1 MAFTITMPQLGLT
14 MTEGTVGKWLKKV
27 GDPVAVGEPLMEIET
42 DKLSTEVMS
51 EAEGLLLAIVAKDG
65 DEVPVQGVLG
75 YIGQSGE
82 AVPGAA
88 PAPAQ
93 AQAPAPAQAPA
104 QAAPAA
110 APAPQSA
117 PQSAPQATAQ
127 PGGRI
132 KASPLAKKV
141 AAAKG
146 VDLALLAGSGPGGRI
161 LQRDVLAAPAA
172 SAAPSPAPAQAAP
185 VAAASSAARR
195 EKLKGMR
202 KTVGERMLASHTQI
216 PPVTQN
222 MKIDVTELLA
232 FRAMLN
238 AKREKG
244 ETFSL
249 NDLILKATAKALSQH
264 KEMLASLDGNEVVY
278 NEDVHIGMAV
288 ALDEG
293 LIVPTIRNAD
303 MLGLEALSAKAKDLA
318 RRARDGQLGMD
329 EYAGSTFSVSNL
341 GMFGVETFTP
351 IINQP
356 NAAILGVCAVDSEL
370 DMDGEGKVYKKQ
382 VMRISLTYDHRLL
395 DGAVAARFQV
405 TLRTL
410 LQDPMS
416 ILL

>member
-1 MAFTITMPQLGLT
+1 MAFTIKMPQLGLT

-27 GDPVAVGEPLMEIET
+27 GDPVSVGEALMEIET
-42 DKLSTEVMS
+42 DKLSTEVNS
-51 EAEGLLLAIVAKDG
+51 EAEGVLLIIVANDG

-75 YIGQSGE
+75 YIGQPGE
-82 AVPGAA
+82 AVPGADA
-88 PAPAQ
+88 PAVAEPAPAAQ
-93 AQAPAPAQAPA
+93 AQPV
-104 QAAPAA
+104 A
-110 APAPQSA
+110 APAPE
-117 PQSAPQATAQ
+117 ATAR
-127 PGGRI
+127 PAAVSGGRV
-132 KASPLAKKV
+132 KASPLAKKT
-141 AAAKG
+141 AATTG
-146 VDLALLAGSGPGGRI
+146 VDIATLAGSGPGGRI
-161 LQRDVLAAPAA
+161 LQRDVLSAPAG
-172 SAAPSPAPAQAAP
+172 APAQAAAAP
-185 VAAASSAARR
+185 AAVAASTARR

-222 MKIDVTELLA
+222 MKIDVTELLD

-238 AKREKG
+238 AKREK
-244 ETFSL
+244 EDRFSL

-264 KEMLASLDGNEVVY
+264 KEMLVSLDGNEVVY

-303 MLGLEALSAKAKDLA
+303 YLGLEALSSKAKDLA
-318 RRARDGQLGMD
+318 RRARDGSLGMD
-329 EYAGSTFSVSNL
+329 EYSGSTFSVSNL
-341 GMFGVETFTP
+341 GMFGIETFTP

-370 DMDGEGKVYKKQ
+370 DLNGDGNLVKKQ
-382 VMRISLTYDHRLL
+382 VMRISLTYDHRLM

-405 TLRTL
+405 TLREL
-410 LQDPMS
+410 FQNPMS

>member
-27 GDPVAVGEPLMEIET
+27 GDSIAVGESIIEIET
-42 DKLSTEVMS
+42 DKLSTGVDS
-51 EAEGLLLAIVAKDG
+51 EFEGVLLAIVANEG
-65 DEVPVQGVLG
+65 DEIPVQGILG
-75 YIGQSGE
+75 YIGQPGE
-82 AVPGAA
+82 AIPTGSAPVASVEPAAVASAA
-88 PAPAQ
+88 PAVAS
-93 AQAPAPAQAPA
+93 APQE
-104 QAAPAA
+104 
-110 APAPQSA
+110 APQSA
-117 PQSAPQATAQ
+117 PQQ
-127 PGGRI
+127 GGRI
-132 KASPLAKKV
+132 KASPLAKKT
-141 AAAKG
+141 AANKS
-146 VDLALLAGSGPGGRI
+146 VNLAGLVGSGPGGRI
-161 LQRDVLAAPAA
+161 LQRDVLAAPVV
-172 SAAPSPAPAQAAP
+172 APAQSVP
-185 VAAASSAARR
+185 VAVGVVASSTARR

-238 AKREKG
+238 ANRAKENS
-244 ETFSL
+244 FSL

-264 KEMLASLDGNEVVY
+264 TEMLASLDGSDIVY

-303 MLGLEALSAKAKDLA
+303 QLGLEALAAKAKDLA
-318 RRARDGQLGMD
+318 GRARTGQLGMD
-329 EYAGSTFSVSNL
+329 EYSGSTFSVSNL
-341 GMFGVETFTP
+341 GMFGIETFTP

-356 NAAILGVCAVDSEL
+356 NAAILGVCAVQPEL
-370 DMDGEGKVYKKQ
+370 DMDDDGKVFKKQ

-405 TLRTL
+405 TLRGL
-410 LQDPMS
+410 LENPMNVV
-416 ILL
+416 L